1 MIEISDTASLPIGGC
16 TGKRMSPMFSTTVAF
31 SDWLRDVCERQPEA
45 ARLLG
50 APEEEQRQRGYFHT
64 LREILQQP
72 SSWMHTAQQMA
83 GLASA
88 LRPAVDAIRN
98 LVLTGSGSSEYAGHC
113 VRMAL
118 QIQLGVNT
126 LAIGGGVL
134 LTSSKTALPPG
145 LPSLLV
151 SLARSGDSPES
162 VGALSLLLQSEPELR
177 HLVLTCNA
185 SGRLATRFQGDSRV
199 RVVTL
204 HDGTNDRSLVMTSS
218 FTNLVIAAQFLG
230 FLDTAELYQSR
241 CRALNE
247 IASQLFEVHFGTL
260 ARVGS
265 LDFKRALFL
274 GSGAQFGA
282 ALEGALKMLE
292 MTAGRVSA
300 MPETYLGLRHGPMS
314 FAHDDTLIVCFL
326 SSDATVRAYECDLIR
341 ELNQKNLGM
350 QTLIVG
356 DGIPA
361 DLLLGLDVGIDCPG
375 LARVGDDGA
384 PLIDVIVAQLLGF
397 FRCLRE
403 GLRPDSPSE
412 SGIINR
418 VVQSF
423 TLHVPA
429 G

>member
-1 MIEISDTASLPIGGC
+1 
-16 TGKRMSPMFSTTVAF
+16 
-31 SDWLRDVCERQPEA
+31 
-45 ARLLG
+45 
-50 APEEEQRQRGYFHT
+50 
-64 LREILQQP
+64 
-72 SSWMHTAQQMA
+72 
-83 GLASA
+83 
-88 LRPAVDAIRN
+88 
-98 LVLTGSGSSEYAGHC
+98 
-113 VRMAL
+113 
-118 QIQLGVNT
+118 
-126 LAIGGGVL
+126 
-134 LTSSKTALPPG
+134 
-145 LPSLLV
+145 
-151 SLARSGDSPES
+151 
-162 VGALSLLLQSEPELR
+162 
-177 HLVLTCNA
+177 
-185 SGRLATRFQGDSRV
+185 
-199 RVVTL
+199 
-204 HDGTNDRSLVMTSS
+204 
-218 FTNLVIAAQFLG
+218 
-230 FLDTAELYQSR
+230 
-241 CRALNE
+241 
-247 IASQLFEVHFGTL
+247 
-260 ARVGS
+260 
-265 LDFKRALFL
+265 
-274 GSGAQFGA
+274 
-282 ALEGALKMLE
+282 
-292 MTAGRVSA
+292 
-300 MPETYLGLRHGPMS
+300 MS